1 MISATNLKKE
11 TTFEMDGTPFKV
23 LKYEHQKIAR
33 GGGTVKL
40 SVRNLKTGAKEQKS
54 FSSAVKVNEI
64 TTIKKP
70 LQYLFSDGTSATFM
84 DEKTFEQIEIP
95 LEIIK
100 NELIYIKEGN
110 VADILFWEEKP
121 LSIDIAP
128 KATLVIK
135 ETNPGVKGN
144 SATNVYKPAKLENNL
159 EVKVPLFIKVGD
171 KIRVDTRT
179 GEYVERANDS

>member
-1 MISATNLKKE
+1 MISATNLKKDI
-11 TTFEMDGTPFKV
+11 TFEMDGTPFKV
-23 LKYEHQKIAR
+23 LKYEHKKIAR

-40 SVRNLKTGAKEQKS
+40 SVRNLSTGAKEQKNL
-54 FSSAVKVNEI
+54 SSATKVNEI
-64 TTIKKP
+64 NTVKKP
-70 LQYLFSDGTSATFM
+70 LQHLFSDNSTATFM

-100 NELIYIKEGN
+100 DELMYIKEGSR
-110 VADILFWEEKP
+110 ADVLFWEEKP
-121 LSIDIAP
+121 LSIDISP
-128 KATLVIK
+128 KVTLKVK

-171 KIRVDTRT
+171 RVRVDTRT
-179 GEYVERANDS
+179 GEYVERA